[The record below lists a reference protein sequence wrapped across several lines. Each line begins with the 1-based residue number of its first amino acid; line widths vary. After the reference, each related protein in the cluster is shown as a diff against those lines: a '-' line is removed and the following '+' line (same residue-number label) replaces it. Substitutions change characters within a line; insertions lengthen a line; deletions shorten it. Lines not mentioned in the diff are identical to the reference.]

1 MKATFRVLEL
11 VILSSAL
18 LLQGEVKGSNR
29 SELFKNVIN
38 KVDPDIAPFESAL
51 TSTYVTISLNIMS
64 IAEVD
69 EKQQTFSGAYWVTL
83 GWSDS
88 RLSWDPKMYGNIS
101 SVQVKAEK
109 LWYPT
114 SVCMYN
120 EIGNDKCF
128 DAKDKQLTV
137 YSYGSVLYTTYLD
150 SVSQCKIDVTKYPF
164 DTQFCG
170 LAMGNINF
178 GTEFLT
184 FNEEYSSFLL
194 QYLQP
199 NEVWDIKNHTYYVNN
214 VFISAVNSTQQQ
226 IYFFLQVDRKA
237 FYVVI
242 STLLPVIILSVLN
255 LFCFVVPIE
264 SGEKMGFAMAI
275 FLTFAVFL
283 TIINDSMP
291 KSSDVIPYFT
301 IYLLTQLVISGLV
314 VVLETFVL
322 LVHFHFSTNK
332 EEPDTDEKLRLKKKF
347 RVTGVHLDIAF
358 FLFVLLSNIFSFL
371 YFLLN
376 VIR

>member
-51 TSTYVTISLNIMS
+51 TSTYVTISVYVMS

-69 EKQQTFSGAYWVTL
+69 EKQQTFSGAYLVML
-83 GWSDS
+83 GWGDS

-170 LAMGNINF
+170 LAMGNSNF

-214 VFISAVNSTQQQ
+214 VFISALNSTQQQ

-237 FYVVI
+237 FYVVV

-314 VVLETFVL
+314 VVLEAFVL
-322 LVHFHFSTNK
+322 LVHFHFSTSK
-332 EEPDTDEKLRLKKKF
+332 EESDTDEKPRLKNKF

>member
-69 EKQQTFSGAYWVTL
+69 EKQQTFSGAYLVTL
-83 GWSDS
+83 GWGDS

-137 YSYGSVLYTTYLD
+137 YSYGSVFYTTYLD

-170 LAMGNINF
+170 LAMGNNNF

-199 NEVWDIKNHTYYVNN
+199 NEVW
-214 VFISAVNSTQQQ
+214 IS
-226 IYFFLQVDRKA
+226 R
-237 FYVVI
+237 
-242 STLLPVIILSVLN
+242 
-255 LFCFVVPIE
+255 
-264 SGEKMGFAMAI
+264 
-275 FLTFAVFL
+275 
-283 TIINDSMP
+283 TIHIM
-291 KSSDVIPYFT
+291 
-301 IYLLTQLVISGLV
+301 
-314 VVLETFVL
+314 
-322 LVHFHFSTNK
+322 
-332 EEPDTDEKLRLKKKF
+332 
-347 RVTGVHLDIAF
+347 
-358 FLFVLLSNIFSFL
+358 
-371 YFLLN
+371 
-376 VIR
+376 